1 MPGRPRGLGSRPTGQ
16 SLDPPG
22 LTSAGTTQARYDAR
36 HELLFI
42 AVDGPAVSEPSAPS
56 GPDLAAGVPVA
67 SVQDGVPL
75 LGHAHG
81 EPVMLVRRGS
91 ELFAVGAACTHYGG
105 PLAEGLVV
113 DGTVRCPWHHAC
125 FDLRTGEATGA
136 PALNDLPCFEVTT
149 GDGQAR
155 VGDKRPRPSR
165 RLQGQGPSSIV
176 VLGSGGAGAAA
187 VEALRREGYG
197 GPVTLIGS
205 ELPGPVD
212 RPNLSKDYLAGTAP
226 EDWIPLR
233 PASFYDEL
241 GVTLLI
247 GTPATALDTARR
259 QVTLADGRTLE
270 YGALLLAT
278 GAEPVRLSATGA
290 DLPHVHTLR
299 NLADAR
305 AIIAGATGARRAAVI
320 GSSFI
325 GLEAAAALRQRGLEV
340 DVIGRDALPLKR
352 VLGEA
357 LGRFVQ
363 DVHEQH
369 GVRFH
374 LSASPRTIRPGQVE
388 LDTGEVVAADLVV
401 MGVGVRPRTA
411 LAEAA
416 GLRVQ
421 DGVVVDVMMQ
431 TSAAGVFAAGDIARY
446 PEARLGELVRI
457 EHWVVAERQGQAA
470 ARAMLGLGR
479 PFRDVPFFWS
489 VHHDVTLS
497 YVGHAGQ
504 WDQVDVRGDL
514 AARDATVVLR
524 RSGVPL
530 AVVTV
535 GRDRLSL
542 EIEAALERN
551 DRAGLE
557 TLLR

>member
-1 MPGRPRGLGSRPTGQ
+1 
-16 SLDPPG
+16 
-22 LTSAGTTQARYDAR
+22 
-36 HELLFI
+36 
-42 AVDGPAVSEPSAPS
+42 VSEPPVLR

-67 SVQDGVPL
+67 SVQDGIPL

-81 EPVMLVRRGS
+81 EPVILVRRGPD
-91 ELFAVGAACTHYGG
+91 LLAVGATCTHYGG

-113 DGTVRCPWHHAC
+113 ADGIRCPWHHAC

-136 PALNDLPCFEVTT
+136 PALSDLPCFDVITR
-149 GDGQAR
+149 DGQAR
-155 VGDKRPRPSR
+155 VGDKRAPSRR
-165 RLQGQGPSSIV
+165 RLQGQAPSSIV
-176 VLGSGGAGAAA
+176 VLGAGGAGAAA
-187 VEALRREGYG
+187 VEVLRREGYT
-197 GPVTLIGS
+197 GPVTLIGT
-205 ELPGPVD
+205 EPPGPVD

-233 PASFYDEL
+233 PASFYDDL

-247 GTPATALDTARR
+247 GTPATALDTAGRR
-259 QVTLADGRTLE
+259 VVLADGRTLD

-278 GAEPVRLSATGA
+278 GAEPVRLSVPGA
-290 DLPHVHTLR
+290 DLPHVHVLR
-299 NLADAR
+299 SLDDAR
-305 AIIAGATGARRAAVI
+305 AIIGTAARAHHAAVV

-325 GLEAAAALRQRGLEV
+325 GLEVAAALRQRGLEV
-340 DVIGRDALPLKR
+340 TVIGRDALPLQR

-357 LGRFVQ
+357 LGRFVKS
-363 DVHEQH
+363 VHEQH

-374 LSASPRTIRPGQVE
+374 LSASPRAIHPGQVE
-388 LDTGEVVAADLVV
+388 LDSGEIVAADLVV

-416 GLRVQ
+416 GLSVK
-421 DGVVVDVMMQ
+421 DGVVVDALMQ

-489 VHHDVTLS
+489 VHYDVTLN
-497 YVGHAGQ
+497 YVGHARQ
-504 WDQVDVRGDL
+504 WDEVEVRGEL
-514 AARDATVVLR
+514 AARDATVVFR
-524 RSGVPL
+524 RSGTPL

-542 EIEAALERN
+542 EVEAALER
-551 DRAGLE
+551 DDQVEVDA
-557 TLLR
+557 LLRGLGAS

>member
-1 MPGRPRGLGSRPTGQ
+1 M
-16 SLDPPG
+16 
-22 LTSAGTTQARYDAR
+22 
-36 HELLFI
+36 
-42 AVDGPAVSEPSAPS
+42 SEPAAPS
-56 GPDLAAGVPVA
+56 GPDLAAGVPIA
-67 SVQDGVPL
+67 SIQDGAPL
-75 LGHAHG
+75 LGHAQGEAVILVKHG
-81 EPVMLVRRGS
+81 VEM
-91 ELFAVGAACTHYGG
+91 FAIGASCTHYGG

-113 DGTVRCPWHHAC
+113 DGSIRCPWHHAC

-136 PALNDLPCFEVTT
+136 PALSDLRCFEVITR
-149 GDGQAR
+149 DGQAR
-155 VGDKRPRPSR
+155 VGDKRPPSR
-165 RLQGQGPSSIV
+165 RRLAGEAPASIV

-187 VEALRREGYG
+187 VEVLRREGYN
-197 GPVTLIGS
+197 GPVTLVGA
-205 ELPGPVD
+205 EPPGPVD

-226 EDWIPLR
+226 DDWIPLR
-233 PASFYDEL
+233 PASFYDER

-247 GTPATALDTARR
+247 GTPATALDTVRR
-259 QVTLADGRTLE
+259 RVALADGRTLD

-278 GAEPVRLSATGA
+278 GAEPVRLSVPGA
-290 DLPHVHTLR
+290 DLPHVHVLR
-299 NLADAR
+299 SLDDAR
-305 AIIAGATGARRAAVI
+305 VIIRAAAGARRAAVV

-325 GLEAAAALRQRGLEV
+325 GLEVAAALRQRGLEV
-340 DVIGRDALPLKR
+340 DVIGRDALPLQR

-357 LGRFVQ
+357 LGRFVRS
-363 DVHEQH
+363 VHEQH

-374 LSASPRTIRPGQVE
+374 LSASPRAIRPDRVE
-388 LDTGEVVAADLVV
+388 LDSGEVVAADLVV

-416 GLRVQ
+416 GLSVQ
-421 DGVVVDVMMQ
+421 DGVVVDALMQ

-489 VHHDVTLS
+489 VHYDVTLS
-497 YVGHAGQ
+497 YVGHARQ
-504 WDQVDVRGDL
+504 WDEVEVRGEL
-514 AARDATVVLR
+514 AARDAAVVFR
-524 RSGVPL
+524 RSGNPL

-542 EIEAALERN
+542 EVEAALER
-551 DRAGLE
+551 DDQAGVDA
-557 TLLR
+557 LLRGLGAS

>member
-1 MPGRPRGLGSRPTGQ
+1 M
-16 SLDPPG
+16 
-22 LTSAGTTQARYDAR
+22 
-36 HELLFI
+36 
-42 AVDGPAVSEPSAPS
+42 SEPEATS
-56 GPDLAAGVPVA
+56 GPDLAAGIPVA
-67 SVQDGVPL
+67 SLQEGVPL
-75 LGHAHG
+75 LGHVGG
-81 EPVMLVRRGS
+81 EPVILVKRGS
-91 ELFAVGAACTHYGG
+91 ETFAVGATCTHYGG

-113 DGTVRCPWHHAC
+113 DGTIRCPWHHAG

-136 PALNDLPCFEVTT
+136 PALSDLPCFEVITR
-149 GDGQAR
+149 DGEAL
-155 VGDKRPRPSR
+155 VGDKRARAPR
-165 RLQGQGPSSIV
+165 RLSGQGPASVV
-176 VLGSGGAGAAA
+176 VLGAGAAGAAA
-187 VEALRREGYG
+187 VEVLRREGYG
-197 GPVTLIGS
+197 GPITLIGA
-205 ELPGPVD
+205 EAPGPVD

-233 PASFYDEL
+233 PTSFYDGL

-259 QVTLADGRTLE
+259 QLALADARTLE

-278 GAEPVRLSATGA
+278 GAEPVRLSVPGA
-290 DLPHVHTLR
+290 DLSHVHVLR
-299 NLADAR
+299 SLGDAR
-305 AIIAGATGARRAAVI
+305 AIIEATAGARCAAVI

-325 GLEAAAALRQRGLEV
+325 GLEVAAALSQRGLEV
-340 DVIGRDALPLKR
+340 DVIGRDTLPLAR

-363 DVHEQH
+363 SVHEQH
-369 GVRFH
+369 GERFH
-374 LSASPRTIRPGQVE
+374 LATGPRAIRPGEVE
-388 LDTGEVVAADLVV
+388 LENGEVLPADLVV

-416 GLRVQ
+416 GLRMQ
-421 DGVVVDVMMQ
+421 DGVVVDALLQ

-470 ARAMLGLGR
+470 ARAMLGVGR

-497 YVGHAGQ
+497 YVGHARQ
-504 WDQVDVRGDL
+504 WDQVDVQGDL

-524 RSGVPL
+524 RSGKPL

-542 EIEAALERN
+542 EVEAALER
-551 DRAGLE
+551 DDYPGIEA
-557 TLLR
+557 LLRDGRAR